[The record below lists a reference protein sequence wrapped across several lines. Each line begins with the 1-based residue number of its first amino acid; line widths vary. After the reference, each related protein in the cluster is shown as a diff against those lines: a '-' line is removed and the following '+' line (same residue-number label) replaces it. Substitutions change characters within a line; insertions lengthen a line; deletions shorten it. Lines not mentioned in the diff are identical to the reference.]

1 MKNII
6 EMAILDSDQWVSMV
20 GELLKTYPLKGT
32 INFDIEE
39 NSSVFNDLINELKKL
54 VKKHNDQSILP
65 IECLYL
71 NKDALSSII
80 GTIPPPAKHFTL
92 KKNPKSIS
100 LRSELLNKST
110 DAAVSLKRGNVGQPI
125 RNRSGS
131 KDLNDSTPLRGIP
144 RSLNTPQFKMP
155 SIQNRLQIGAGRN
168 QTRPSL
174 PGVRK
179 DVGIKF
185 LDQPVS
191 LPDSKKKK
199 KSQEPLEQSSRSK
212 ENDKSNIDQTPTHYA
227 AGLADYVPP
236 SPAVHSAAYNENIA
250 APQQPPQQQQQDR
263 SISDNENQ
271 TGFQSNLPSTS
282 IPPHQL
288 PPMLYSQNLDAPT
301 AGSNVINEP
310 VDQPAMHTMQPQ
322 PAASLI
328 AQQQQ
333 PQPQIQHQQPPNVRK
348 NVTTLTREQADELRT
363 ISKNYPVDKEQL
375 LQIISL

>member
-1 MKNII
+1 MKWKNELKNII
-6 EMAILDSDQWVSMV
+6 EVAVLDSDPWVSMV

-32 INFDIEE
+32 INFDIVV
-39 NSSVFNDLINELKKL
+39 NSNVFNDLINELKKL

-71 NKDALSSII
+71 NKNALSSVI
-80 GTIPPPAKHFTL
+80 GSIPQPAKHFNL

-100 LRSELLNKST
+100 LRSELLQKSH
-110 DAAVSLKRGNVGQPI
+110 DAALNLKRGNVGQPI

-131 KDLNDSTPLRGIP
+131 KDLNDSTPLKGIP

-155 SIQNRLQIGAGRN
+155 TIQNRLQIGAGRN
-168 QTRPSL
+168 PTRPSM

-185 LDQPVS
+185 LEQPVS

-199 KSQEPLEQSSRSK
+199 KSQEQLEQSSRSK

-236 SPAVHSAAYNENIA
+236 SPAVHSAAYNENA
-250 APQQPPQQQQQDR
+250 AQQDR
-263 SISDNENQ
+263 TIGDNENQ
-271 TGFQSNLPSTS
+271 TGFQSSLPSAT
-282 IPPHQL
+282 IQTPHQL
-288 PPMLYSQNLDAPT
+288 PPMPYSQNLDIPSA
-301 AGSNVINEP
+301 ASNVHQP
-310 VDQPAMHTMQPQ
+310 VEQPIHTMQPP
-322 PAASLI
+322 PAANLI
-328 AQQQQ
+328 VQQQQ
-333 PQPQIQHQQPPNVRK
+333 QQQQQQIPGQQQPITQRK

-363 ISKNYPVDKEQL
+363 ISKNYPVGKQEL
-375 LQIISL
+375 SQIISL

>member
-1 MKNII
+1 M
-6 EMAILDSDQWVSMV
+6 
-20 GELLKTYPLKGT
+20 KTYPLKGT

-71 NKDALSSII
+71 NKNALSSII
-80 GTIPPPAKHFTL
+80 GHIPAPAKHFNL

-100 LRSELLNKST
+100 LRSELLQKSH
-110 DAAVSLKRGNVGQPI
+110 DASLNLKRGNVGQPI

-131 KDLNDSTPLRGIP
+131 KDLNDSTPLKGIP
-144 RSLNTPQFKMP
+144 RSLHTQFKMP
-155 SIQNRLQIGAGRN
+155 TIQNRLQIGAGRN

-199 KSQEPLEQSSRSK
+199 KSQEQLEQSSRSK

-250 APQQPPQQQQQDR
+250 AQQQDR
-263 SISDNENQ
+263 SIDNENQ
-271 TGFQSNLPSTS
+271 TGFQSNLPPTS
-282 IPPHQL
+282 IAPPHQL
-288 PPMLYSQNLDAPT
+288 PPMPYSQNLDVPPAIT
-301 AGSNVINEP
+301 NTINEP
-310 VDQPAMHTMQPQ
+310 ADQPMHSMQPQ
-322 PAASLI
+322 PAASLM

-333 PQPQIQHQQPPNVRK
+333 PQQQIQHQQPPNARK

-363 ISKNYPVDKEQL
+363 ISKNYPVGKEQL
-375 LQIISL
+375 SQIISL